1 MKVMIP
7 GGTGLI
13 GQALTQFLADRGHQV
28 WVLTRRP
35 EERQFP
41 DRIKSIGWD
50 AKTVQDWAQWL
61 PEMDAIIN
69 LTGANIGERP
79 WTHERKRL
87 LRDSRV
93 DAGKALVEALQQSS
107 PRPPLLIQIAG
118 VGYYGVQKDEALDE
132 QAPAGNDYL
141 ARVAADWEQSTAPVT
156 ELGVRQVVLR
166 TGVVLTQKGGVLKP
180 FLLQNQLFAG
190 GPLGSGRQWIS
201 WVHLQDLLRMML
213 FFLEQKKPI
222 EQVGQDVYN
231 GVAPQPVTNAEF
243 GRTVSR
249 ILHRPFWAPVP
260 AILLRAVMG
269 EMSTLVLDGQRV
281 LPRRLVEQ
289 GFVFDFPT
297 LELALADLLDPEKH

>member
-1 MKVMIP
+1 
-7 GGTGLI
+7 
-13 GQALTQFLADRGHQV
+13 
-28 WVLTRRP
+28 
-35 EERQFP
+35 
-41 DRIKSIGWD
+41 
-50 AKTVQDWAQWL
+50 
-61 PEMDAIIN
+61 
-69 LTGANIGERP
+69 
-79 WTHERKRL
+79 
-87 LRDSRV
+87 
-93 DAGKALVEALQQSS
+93 
-107 PRPPLLIQIAG
+107 
-118 VGYYGVQKDEALDE
+118 
-132 QAPAGNDYL
+132 
-141 ARVAADWEQSTAPVT
+141 
-156 ELGVRQVVLR
+156 
-166 TGVVLTQKGGVLKP
+166 
-180 FLLQNQLFAG
+180 
-190 GPLGSGRQWIS
+190 
-201 WVHLQDLLRMML
+201 MML